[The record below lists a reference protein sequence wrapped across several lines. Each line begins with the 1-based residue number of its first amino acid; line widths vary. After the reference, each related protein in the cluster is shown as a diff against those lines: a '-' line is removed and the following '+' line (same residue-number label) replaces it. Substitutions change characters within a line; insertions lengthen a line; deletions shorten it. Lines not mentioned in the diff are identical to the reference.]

1 MARDPVIES
10 LNRHL
15 AKEEDWENLLDNLQD
30 KINDYLEECTEH
42 FLSECTEEEREA
54 LSTVGFREFTH
65 DI

>member
-15 AKEEDWENLLDNLQD
+15 AKEETWEKLLDNLQD
-30 KINDYLEECTEH
+30 KINDYLEECTEQ

-54 LSTVGFREFTH
+54 LSAQGFREFTY